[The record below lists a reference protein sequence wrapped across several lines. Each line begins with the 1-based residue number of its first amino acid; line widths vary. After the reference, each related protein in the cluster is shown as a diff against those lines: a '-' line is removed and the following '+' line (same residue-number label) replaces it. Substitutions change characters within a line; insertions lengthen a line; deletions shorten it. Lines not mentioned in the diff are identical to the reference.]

1 MESRR
6 EGEEKE
12 GWGDGGG
19 VVVEVGKC
27 GGERCTGYRPDTMGE
42 KGDGEGRASVGARS
56 R

>member
-19 VVVEVGKC
+19 VVEVGKC
-27 GGERCTGYRPDTMGE
+27 GGE
-42 KGDGEGRASVGARS
+42 GDVVGAGLMRVEEERRRAARRS
-56 R
+56 VTVAA